1 MPCPNHLSHRK
12 RLLEASVLVFRV
24 NHGRVLWIL
33 FSQVLPD
40 TASLTAVSH
49 SLVARFLMKIPST
62 SRIRNSSLLYVV
74 IMATTAIR
82 ELQMAALPAAVG
94 TVAILYSNVANMFAM
109 GKFRYANKGV
119 EVHPYKPWS
128 DTTPNAEEHFR
139 AYKAFENGMEWT
151 VIAVPALWL
160 YVLYTPAV
168 PHVGKFLPWTGA
180 LLAAAFA
187 YYNTKYL
194 EGYAQSVEARLPP
207 FKARTNALMVLFT
220 GALASMAA
228 SFLTTIGIVKMIT
241 PKVCERM

>member
-1 MPCPNHLSHRK
+1 MDPLQSSFACHRK
-12 RLLEASVLVFRV
+12 P
-24 NHGRVLWIL
+24 HGRFTQSRGAFLDEDS
-33 FSQVLPD
+33 FD
-40 TASLTAVSH
+40 VSNQKPEP
-49 SLVARFLMKIPST
+49 AFT
-62 SRIRNSSLLYVV
+62 Y

>member
-1 MPCPNHLSHRK
+1 MPCPNHPNHRK

>member
-1 MPCPNHLSHRK
+1 MLTGTVLDSVVVENQK
-12 RLLEASVLVFRV
+12 LEL
-24 NHGRVLWIL
+24 
-33 FSQVLPD
+33 
-40 TASLTAVSH
+40 
-49 SLVARFLMKIPST
+49 
-62 SRIRNSSLLYVV
+62 V

-187 YYNTKYL
+187 HYNTKYL
-194 EGYAQSVEARLPP
+194 EGYAQSAEARLPP
-207 FKARTNALMVLFT
+207 FKARTQALKVLFI
-220 GALASMAA
+220 GALASMGA
-228 SFLTTIGIVKMIT
+228 SFLTTIGFMTMIT
-241 PKVCERM
+241 PKACDPK

>member
-1 MPCPNHLSHRK
+1 MAEYFGSSSVKFCLNRK
-12 RLLEASVLVFRV
+12 P
-24 NHGRVLWIL
+24 HGRFTQSRGAFLDEDS
-33 FSQVLPD
+33 FD
-40 TASLTAVSH
+40 VSNQKPKP
-49 SLVARFLMKIPST
+49 AFT
-62 SRIRNSSLLYVV
+62 Y

-94 TVAILYSNVANMFAM
+94 TVAILYSNLANMFAM